1 MSHSTANF
9 ASREQRTMPHLS
21 WKEKVLEKGQ
31 SILTKS
37 EGVKGHKNYT
47 SHSGVSAIQWHGAT
61 HTFHRRSR
69 NPHKDHIRRICSS
82 SMSNSLRKQPQSSLR
97 IGPFHRNRD
106 SRRHRIDHRHESRGW
121 PGTRGTND
129 KLCIYTN
136 GNRRKIPERHEDASR
151 SRARS
156 GRIGPVHP
164 RRARRRR
171 RH

>member
-1 MSHSTANF
+1 
-9 ASREQRTMPHLS
+9 MPHLL
-21 WKEKVLEKGQ
+21 WEEEVLEKWGNV
-31 SILTKS
+31 LTES
-37 EGVKGHKNYT
+37 EGRRVQT
-47 SHSGVSAIQWHGAT
+47 IRLRIAEFSAIQWHGAA

-129 KLCIYTN
+129 KLCIYMN
-136 GNRRKIPERHEDASR
+136 DNRRMKPERHEDASR
-151 SRARS
+151 SRAQS

-171 RH
+171 HH